1 MGQGKFDTFNSL
13 GSAQF
18 IKYSAATPEI
28 EGSIWGKES
37 STLLIL

>member
-18 IKYSAATPEI
+18 KINVLKNKLNRRFVNGNYRQI
-28 EGSIWGKES
+28 
-37 STLLIL
+37 

>member
-1 MGQGKFDTFNSL
+1 MIWINE
-13 GSAQF
+13 QF
-18 IKYSAATPEI
+18 ITYSAATPEI

>member
-18 IKYSAATPEI
+18 QKYC
-28 EGSIWGKES
+28 EGEKRSGNDVVY
-37 STLLIL
+37 

>member
-18 IKYSAATPEI
+18 KINVLKGKLIK
-28 EGSIWGKES
+28 
-37 STLLIL
+37 LR